1 MINKLII
8 SNIASFD
15 SDGIKIAD
23 LNKINYIY
31 GGNGVGKT
39 TISNYINSLTNT
51 KTSTELENEYSN
63 CSSDYNSE
71 EKIFVYNQ
79 KFSENVIVEKQIPG
93 IFSLGENAK
102 LYEEQLE
109 EYKKSKINN
118 EKKLENANHNLII
131 AKDELANSKNKFID
145 YLWRIYR
152 DKESELYSVF
162 NKTAFYNRNNKQKFY
177 EQYQNDKKDFDK
189 LSPQLSI
196 DELINRTEKVY
207 DTDLSQVSLIS
218 EFKLS
223 TDTLDFD
230 IFKEEIIGT
239 ENIDFSEMINS
250 LNIQDWVA
258 KGTDIIEENHMTQCP
273 MCQREL
279 TDNIVANLKNYFDST
294 YTEKIEILN
303 KSVALY
309 KNYYSELRNLLVE
322 LKENDFLSRNS
333 IVEIELEAETI
344 NNKNEKILESK
355 LVNPSTKQEIENF
368 DDVLDNLRL
377 LIKNA
382 NSSIEDHNKIV
393 NNRSESK
400 QRLIKEVKINFFKLA
415 NKYSKEHYE
424 GIETNQKKVNGININ
439 IEKVSKSIKEI
450 DTEVEKIKNKISGIE
465 FTVSDI
471 NKQLQLF
478 GFYNFKVKVMNE
490 TSYSLIRENG
500 DLVSNNLSEGEKTFI
515 SFLYFYHTIIKDKDS
530 KKIIV
535 IDDPISSLDSSIL
548 YVVSSIIKQL
558 VKKKENLNIDQ
569 LIISTHNT
577 YFFKEITYKSDNN
590 LTNYYILR
598 KNKGISYIKKYK
610 NNPINSSYELLWKEL
625 KEAKE
630 KPNSSVPNIMRRILE
645 EYFTFLGNKK
655 LDELVQAFDEEE
667 QIIADSLIKFSHD
680 GTHRIKD
687 DLYVEQTGETY
698 EKFYYVFEELFKKN
712 NQHSHYQMMKNSV
725 GN

>member
-118 EKKLENANHNLII
+118 EKKLENANRNLII

-258 KGTDIIEENHMTQCP
+258 KGTDIIEENHMTRCP

-355 LVNPSTKQEIENF
+355 LANPSTKQEIENF

-415 NKYSKEHYE
+415 NKYSKEHFE

-515 SFLYFYHTIIKDKDS
+515 SFLYFYHTLLRIK
-530 KKIIV
+530 
-535 IDDPISSLDSSIL
+535 IL
-548 YVVSSIIKQL
+548 
-558 VKKKENLNIDQ
+558 
-569 LIISTHNT
+569 
-577 YFFKEITYKSDNN
+577 
-590 LTNYYILR
+590 
-598 KNKGISYIKKYK
+598 
-610 NNPINSSYELLWKEL
+610 
-625 KEAKE
+625 
-630 KPNSSVPNIMRRILE
+630 
-645 EYFTFLGNKK
+645 KK
-655 LDELVQAFDEEE
+655 LL
-667 QIIADSLIKFSHD
+667 
-680 GTHRIKD
+680 
-687 DLYVEQTGETY
+687 
-698 EKFYYVFEELFKKN
+698 
-712 NQHSHYQMMKNSV
+712 
-725 GN
+725 

>member
-15 SDGIKIAD
+15 LDGIEIAD

-109 EYKKSKINN
+109 EYMKSKINN
-118 EKKLENANHNLII
+118 EKKLENANRNLII

-355 LVNPSTKQEIENF
+355 LANPSTKQEIENF

-415 NKYSKEHYE
+415 NKYSKEYFE
-424 GIETNQKKVNGININ
+424 SIETNQKKVNGININ

-548 YVVSSIIKQL
+548 YVVSSTIKQL

-698 EKFYYVFEELFKKN
+698 EKFYNVFEELFKKN